1 MFVLKTCSGTSKFD
15 SDSADLPFLTKE
27 EKKFTENE
35 KLLLKYF
42 LKVSEATLD
51 VRVQEVDLRFINL
64 KKCIFNND
72 QASSTAKKDAEA
84 TVEQK

>member
-1 MFVLKTCSGTSKFD
+1 MLWNRHD
-15 SDSADLPFLTKE
+15 QTKG
-27 EKKFTENE
+27 N
-35 KLLLKYF
+35 Y
-42 LKVSEATLD
+42 
-51 VRVQEVDLRFINL
+51 RVQEVDLRFINL